1 MHGFLY
7 LLRGPQH
14 RKGPKKGSQGSAS
27 VYMLFSL
34 SNSQPCALPCSVC
47 SALFHR
53 CFLPHVFSLRL
64 VSYYIFHPLFFPLF
78 LFLSL
83 LLVNVDDIDFP
94 TTEPRLQITGSKRG
108 FTFPE
113 NSIYP
118 TCSAVMPGIQAK
130 FFGGFF
136 LPRRGSTAKMQCAQT
151 SKGRFS

>member
-34 SNSQPCALPCSVC
+34 SNSQPCTLPCSVC

-113 NSIYP
+113 NSNLSNLQCCDAWQP
-118 TCSAVMPGIQAK
+118 SQV
-130 FFGGFF
+130 FLGFF
-136 LPRRGSTAKMQCAQT
+136 S
-151 SKGRFS
+151 S